1 MERQELNGVRTAQ
14 ELERKYDFSNIGELT
29 KNIELQKEMLTKVEN
44 EMNDYVNTITN
55 DIQNLQDQVDGN
67 ITTWFYSGEP
77 TLNNAPANEWTTDDT
92 KNNHLGDLYYDQN
105 TGKAYRFSK
114 ENNNYAWIEIADNQY
129 ATVLAIANTAQDTAD
144 RKRQVFINT
153 PAPPYDVGDLWIR
166 NREIYRCQT
175 SKDGTQTYEENDWI
189 VATKYTD
196 DTVANQVGA
205 NLTILSGTV
214 TEIREDVDEL
224 SNTITNT
231 VSRVDENGNK
241 IGTLEEKTSETSQT
255 VDEISAMVSDL
266 TTNLDENYYTSQRTE
281 ELIMNVQNGLI
292 NRYSVGGG
300 NNIFRNTGLYF
311 TSGDYNSGFE
321 FWEGDVVKQTNL
333 NSKTQTSMI
342 LQAGILSQ
350 VQNISNG
357 FYTVSFNYEILNPLA
372 TVEVSINDNET
383 VLTGT
388 GKYIKTIEINNNT
401 IEIKFASDVGNSCE
415 IYELM
420 CNYGE
425 IALSYSQN
433 ANEIKTDTVEISE
446 GIKITSTSTD
456 SIFRANATGI
466 RTEDKMGNVITEFL
480 DTGTKTKKIEANQG
494 IIADLLIESVDGQT
508 WITGLGR

>member
-1 MERQELNGVRTAQ
+1 MTKENNLTRTPQ
-14 ELERKYDFSNIGELT
+14 DLERKYDFSQLGEL
-29 KNIELQKEMLTKVEN
+29 KRNYELQKESLTKVEN
-44 EMNDYVNTITN
+44 ELNTFARETTN
-55 DIQNLQDQVDGN
+55 NIQNLQDQVDGN
-67 ITTWFYSGEP
+67 ITTWFYSGVP
-77 TLNNAPANEWTTDDT
+77 TLANEPASNWTSDDL
-92 KNNHLGDLYYDQN
+92 KNNHLGDLYYDQD
-105 TGKAYRFSK
+105 TGDAYRFIL
-114 ENNNYAWIEIADNQY
+114 ENNVYKWKQLENSDISQ
-129 ATVLAIANTAQDTAD
+129 VLAIANAAQDTAD

-153 PAPPYDVGDLWIR
+153 PSPPYDVGDLWIK
-166 NREIYRCQT
+166 NQELYRCQT
-175 SKDGTQTYEENDWI
+175 SKTSTEVYESNDWI

-196 DTVANQVGA
+196 DTVANQVRQ
-205 NLTILSGTV
+205 NLTVLSGTV
-214 TEIREDVDEL
+214 TEIRQDVDEL

-311 TSGDYNSGFE
+311 NSIDYNSGFE
-321 FWEGDVVKQTNL
+321 FWEGNVEKQTNL

-342 LQAGILSQ
+342 LQAGSVKQ
-350 VQNISNG
+350 TQNVSNG
-357 FYTVSFNYEILNPLA
+357 KYTISFKYRILNPLA
-372 TVEVSINDNET
+372 IVEVVINDSET
-383 VLTGT
+383 VLTGEGT
-388 GKYIKTIEINNNT
+388 FTKTIEINNNT
-401 IEIKFASDVGNSCE
+401 LEIEFVSDVGNSCE

-425 IALSYSQN
+425 IALTYSQN

-466 RTEDKMGNVITEFL
+466 RTEDKMGNVTTEFL
-480 DTGTKTKKIEANQG
+480 DTGTKTKKIEAKQG
-494 IIADLLIESVDGQT
+494 VIADLLIESVDGQT